1 MGNTGLLARL
11 KQGGTLAQIAE
22 ESGVTL
28 DDVVEK
34 LAAAMKKKLSKLIEA
49 DKLEPNQARRLLDE
63 AVKRLT
69 QSLREFR
76 QATIDKAK
84 TNGRP
89 AWASSARLYK
99 DIPLT
104 LEDVASALGVSTE
117 QLQKLLHSDGGIRSF
132 LKERGVNPER
142 LISKLLGVAKKRLTE
157 QETDTNA
164 GRVKVNRLVAELK
177 RRLFAELH
185 LKQAVKRLAPDA
197 RARVKAASFQPFDI
211 EIVAHALGLST
222 QELRRFLSSG
232 HSVAEIAEKQGI
244 SLDEVVR
251 ALSSGPHHQ
260 DSGEAKIRESTAGVS
275 RKPSSD
281 CKACGCSS
289 KHLCGLTAWNT

>member
-1 MGNTGLLARL
+1 M
-11 KQGGTLAQIAE
+11 
-22 ESGVTL
+22 
-28 DDVVEK
+28 
-34 LAAAMKKKLSKLIEA
+34 
-49 DKLEPNQARRLLDE
+49 
-63 AVKRLT
+63 
-69 QSLREFR
+69 
-76 QATIDKAK
+76 
-84 TNGRP
+84 
-89 AWASSARLYK
+89 
-99 DIPLT
+99 
-104 LEDVASALGVSTE
+104 
-117 QLQKLLHSDGGIRSF
+117 
-132 LKERGVNPER
+132 KERGVNPER

-251 ALSSGPHHQ
+251 AKSSGPHHQ